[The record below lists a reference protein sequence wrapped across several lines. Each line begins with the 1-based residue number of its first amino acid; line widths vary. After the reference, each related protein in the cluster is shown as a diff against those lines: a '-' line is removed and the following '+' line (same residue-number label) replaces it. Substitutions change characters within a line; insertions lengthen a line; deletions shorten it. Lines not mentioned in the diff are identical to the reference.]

1 MSIYT
6 RTLIWYSH
14 NSESMMLMHEW
25 RIDVDTY
32 AARLPGQRT
41 GGFGTNDEILDRL
54 IEADHSRVFTCS
66 F

>member
-1 MSIYT
+1 
-6 RTLIWYSH
+6 
-14 NSESMMLMHEW
+14 MLMHEW